1 MNELLN
7 RDALELLLITVP
19 AALMIYALGW
29 MQGQQ
34 HERFKSARLRID
46 AEAILTEL
54 VNG

>member
-29 MQGQQ
+29 MRGQQ
-34 HERFKSARLRID
+34 HERFKTARLRIE
-46 AEAILTEL
+46 AEAILTEFA
-54 VNG
+54 NG